1 MARDGDTRRAQQRV
15 TVRTSGSN
23 HVVSAVNVGGKGK
36 VTVRTSGIHERD
48 VQTGRRTP
56 RSPKEEK

>member
-1 MARDGDTRRAQQRV
+1 MARDGDSRRAQQRV

-23 HVVSAVNVGGKGK
+23 HVVSAVNVGGTGQ
-36 VTVRTSGIHERD
+36 VTVRTSGTQERD
-48 VQTGRRTP
+48 VQTGRRTR